1 LINKKYT
8 VKEWLPYKEVFE
20 NGIIKLKNNS
30 LAKIIKITPINF
42 NLKSDIEKQ
51 AILNSY
57 KVFLKTCN
65 FNLQILI
72 QSNKEDL
79 SYHFSKLKKSNKK
92 VLSQKYIEYLEKT
105 NKNQKSSSKN
115 FYIIIK
121 EFQENKKNIENEKI
135 LCEKLNENYFKIKEC
150 LLKCGN
156 FVKEINEKEEVEKIL
171 YSFLNTR
178 KDLNI
183 IWNLIMKNYSKY

>member
-183 IWNLIMKNYSKY
+183 I

>member
-1 LINKKYT
+1 MNKNKNCS
-8 VKEWLPYKEVFE
+8 VKEWLPFKEIFE

-42 NLKSDIEKQ
+42 NLKSDLEKQ
-51 AILNSY
+51 AILSSY
-57 KVFLKTCN
+57 KTFLKTCN
-65 FNLQILI
+65 FNIQILI

-79 SYHFSKLKKSNKK
+79 SYHISKIEKSKENK
-92 VLSQKYIEYLEKT
+92 LSQKYINYLEKI
-105 NKNQKSSSKN
+105 NRNQKSSTKN

-121 EFQENKKNIENEKI
+121 EFPKNKKIENENL

-156 FVKEINEKEEVEKIL
+156 FVKEINEKKEVEKIL

-183 IWNLIMKNYSKY
+183 I